1 LSVHPG
7 PALRTKKSALTR
19 ASLIDATER
28 LICEHGLSNLTTQK
42 VARACGVAEGTIYRH
57 FASREELVVT
67 TLRERLPGE
76 FAAPI
81 DALVRSA
88 GKREIE
94 QNLRDFIAA
103 VAPIFSVI
111 APTAGMLAAD
121 PALAARN
128 ADALRADGAGP
139 SRTVDQLAAYFRE
152 EQRLGRI
159 PSDADPRTAASM
171 LFGFCF
177 YRSLMIHL
185 FADDPTRLSDD
196 ELPRALAAMLGR
208 AVSAAA
214 PPPGKLIRP
223 SL

>member
-7 PALRTKKSALTR
+7 PAVRIKKSARTR
-19 ASLIDATER
+19 ELLIDATER
-28 LICEHGLSNLTTQK
+28 LMCEHGLSNLTTQK
-42 VARACGVAEGTIYRH
+42 VARECGVAEGTIYRH

-76 FAAPI
+76 FQPPI

-88 GKREIE
+88 GQRDIE
-94 QNLRDFIAA
+94 QNLRDFIATI
-103 VAPIFSVI
+103 APIFSAI

-128 ADALRADGAGP
+128 AEALRADGSGP

-159 PSDADPRTAASM
+159 PNEVDPRTAASM

-185 FADDPTRLSDD
+185 FAEDPTRLADD
-196 ELPRALAAMLGR
+196 DLPQALAVMLGR
-208 AVSAAA
+208 AVSR
-214 PPPGKLIRP
+214 I
-223 SL
+223 

>member
-1 LSVHPG
+1 LSVQPG
-7 PALRTKKSALTR
+7 PAVRIKKSAVTR
-19 ASLIDATER
+19 ELLIDATER
-28 LICEHGLSNLTTQK
+28 LMCENGLSNLTTQK

-76 FAAPI
+76 FQPPI

-88 GKREIE
+88 GTRSIE
-94 QNLRDFIAA
+94 QNLRDFIATI
-103 VAPIFSVI
+103 APIFSVI

-128 ADALRADGAGP
+128 AEALAADGGGP
-139 SRTVDQLAAYFRE
+139 SRTVDRLAAYFRE

-159 PSDADPRTAASM
+159 PSDLDARIAASM
-171 LFGFCF
+171 LFSFCF

-185 FADDPTRLSDD
+185 FAEDPTRLTDD
-196 ELPRALAAMLGR
+196 DLPRALASMLGR
-208 AVSAAA
+208 AVTAVPHGAAE
-214 PPPGKLIRP
+214 
-223 SL
+223 